1 MERASFELAGN
12 FSEKG
17 GPGKYALEICTQA
30 PGKSKIKWTTKKLQT
45 TKYPK
50 QRSGREKEADRRGTT
65 ENGTETDGGNGM
77 NGGRVQKMVG
87 W

>member
-1 MERASFELAGN
+1 MNWQGISVKKVVPASMRWKFVHKHR
-12 FSEKG
+12 EKL
-17 GPGKYALEICTQA
+17 K
-30 PGKSKIKWTTKKLQT
+30 KKWTTKKLQT

-50 QRSGREKEADRRGTT
+50 QRGGREKEAKRRGTT

-77 NGGRVQKMVG
+77 NGGRVQKMGG